1 MKTLV
6 VCYSR
11 TGTTRQVGTEL
22 AKILGADF
30 EEIVDTRNRAGIMGW
45 LHAGRDASRKQ
56 ATDIGPVQK
65 DPYQGRT

>member
-30 EEIVDTRNRAGIMGW
+30 EEIVVRRNQHVQRLKAF
-45 LHAGRDASRKQ
+45 AEQ
-56 ATDIGPVQK
+56 AVAQNPT
-65 DPYQGRT
+65 